1 MKKFSEEHEWVELE
15 NGLATVGISAYAAE
29 ELGDITFVE
38 LPDTGLV
45 VTQGETLCVIESVKA
60 ASDIFSPVGGTVS
73 AVNEKLEEN
82 PGMINESAEKDAWIC
97 KLDDVA
103 AADLE
108 SLMSEEEYEEFVPNG
123 GDE

>member
-1 MKKFSEEHEWVELE
+1 MKKFSEEHEWVEFK
-15 NGLATVGISAYAAE
+15 NGVATVGISAYAAE

-45 VTQGETLCVIESVKA
+45 VAQGETLCVIESVKA
-60 ASDIFSPVGGTVS
+60 ASDVFSPVGGTVS
-73 AVNEKLEEN
+73 AVNEKLEDN
-82 PGMINESAEKDAWIC
+82 PGMVNDSAEKNAWIC
-97 KLDDVA
+97 QLEEVD

-108 SLMSEEEYEEFVPNG
+108 SLMSEEEYEEFVANG